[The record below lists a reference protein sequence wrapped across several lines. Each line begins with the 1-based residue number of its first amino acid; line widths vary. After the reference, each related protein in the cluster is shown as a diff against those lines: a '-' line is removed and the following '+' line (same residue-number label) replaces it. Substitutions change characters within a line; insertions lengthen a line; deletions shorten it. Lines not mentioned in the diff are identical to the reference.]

1 MLVIGA
7 GPSGTVASTMLK
19 RLGVDVRV
27 VEKQK
32 FPRFVIGESLIP
44 RCMDHF
50 EEAGLLDAL
59 KTEGF
64 EKKHGARFIRGD
76 ERCVF
81 DFSDQHTKG
90 WAWTWQ
96 VPRASFD
103 NVLAEE
109 AQRQGVPIE
118 FETGVDGI
126 EFGCDSQKITLD
138 NGDVINAKF
147 IIDSSGYG
155 RVIPRMLSLD
165 VPSSLPVR
173 SALFVHVKDINRPAP
188 PEGSMITFVIIEQDV
203 WYWIIPFSNGTTSL
217 GFVGPPEFFE
227 DVEGSPEE
235 MVRQLIANEPT
246 YCDRFND
253 TPIVEDARMITAY
266 SSGVKQLFGE
276 GYALTGNS
284 AEFLDPVFSSGVS
297 FATESGILAAKLAAR
312 QIKGEDVDW
321 QTEYSDYINAGVDTF
336 RSYVE
341 AWYNGDLQTVFF
353 SAQNNDQIKKQI
365 CSVLAGYVWDQT
377 NPFVKKHGRA
387 VKNLAR
393 VLAL

>member
-1 MLVIGA
+1 
-7 GPSGTVASTMLK
+7 
-19 RLGVDVRV
+19 
-27 VEKQK
+27 
-32 FPRFVIGESLIP
+32 
-44 RCMDHF
+44 
-50 EEAGLLDAL
+50 
-59 KTEGF
+59 
-64 EKKHGARFIRGD
+64 
-76 ERCVF
+76 
-81 DFSDQHTKG
+81 
-90 WAWTWQ
+90 
-96 VPRASFD
+96 
-103 NVLAEE
+103 
-109 AQRQGVPIE
+109 
-118 FETGVDGI
+118 
-126 EFGCDSQKITLD
+126 
-138 NGDVINAKF
+138 
-147 IIDSSGYG
+147 
-155 RVIPRMLSLD
+155 
-165 VPSSLPVR
+165 
-173 SALFVHVKDINRPAP
+173 
-188 PEGSMITFVIIEQDV
+188 MITFVIIEQDV

>member
-1 MLVIGA
+1 MVIGA
-7 GPSGTVASTMLK
+7 GPSGTVAAAMLK
-19 RLGVDVRV
+19 KLGVDVRV

-59 KTEGF
+59 KAEGF

-81 DFSDQHTKG
+81 DFSEQHTEG

-96 VPRASFD
+96 VPRARFD

-109 AQRQGVPIE
+109 VQRKGVPID
-118 FETGVDGI
+118 FETGVTNI
-126 EFGCDSQKITLD
+126 EFGSDKQRVTLD
-138 NGDVINAKF
+138 SGEVVNAKF

-155 RVIPRMLSLD
+155 RVIPRMLNLD
-165 VPSSLPVR
+165 VPSTLPVR
-173 SALFVHVKDINRPAP
+173 SALFAHVQDSNRPAP
-188 PEGSMITFVIIEQDV
+188 PDGTMITFVILETDV
-203 WYWIIPFSNGTTSL
+203 WYWIIPFSDGTTSL
-217 GFVGPPEFFE
+217 GFVGPPEYFE
-227 DVEGSPEE
+227 KVSGSPEE
-235 MVRQLIANEPT
+235 KIRQLVAQEPT

-253 TPIVEDARMITAY
+253 TSMVEEARMITAY
-266 SSGVKQLFGE
+266 SSGVSQLYGE

-312 QIKGEDVDW
+312 QLGGENVDW
-321 QTEYSDYINAGVDTF
+321 QSEYADYINAGVDTF

-353 SAQNNDQIKKQI
+353 SDQNNDQIKKQI

-377 NPFVKKHGRA
+377 NPFVKKHDRA